1 MRFGGLMI
9 RPIAYRP
16 AEAARE
22 LKIGRSTLYRRLKA
36 GDIRASKFGRVTL
49 IPLTEL
55 ERVLSQ
61 VS

>member
-1 MRFGGLMI
+1 MI